1 MGVVGLDF
9 QWNQESL
16 SSFSHL
22 ILTICVL
29 RGGPSSLLFMH
40 SESLSSFSHI
50 VPSII
55 LIICVLGENPG
66 PCGLG
71 RVEGPN
77 SPSSPKMD
85 ELRIWWELLV
95 WTPYAFIISAQLFSY
110 YSDNMSLDGR
120 PQFVAIYV
128 GSKSWPVFHPKML
141 WAQNVMGV
149 VGLEFLCIQN
159 YYPAF
164 SYKSENMRL
173 GGNPGPCDLG
183 KVEGPTSYTFP
194 KSDDLRMCW

>member
-29 RGGPSSLLFMH
+29 RGCPSSLLFMH

-50 VPSII
+50 IPSII
-55 LIICVLGENPG
+55 LIICVLGEKPG

-71 RVEGPN
+71 RGEGPN

-85 ELRIWWELLV
+85 EPRIWWELLV
-95 WTPYAFIISAQLFSY
+95 WTPYTSIISAHIFLY

-120 PQFVAIYV
+120 PQVVAIYV
-128 GSKSWPVFHPKML
+128 GSKSWPVFQPKML
-141 WAQNVMGV
+141 WAQNVMWV
-149 VGLEFLCIQN
+149 VGLDS
-159 YYPAF
+159 YAF
-164 SYKSENMRL
+164 RIT
-173 GGNPGPCDLG
+173 
-183 KVEGPTSYTFP
+183 V
-194 KSDDLRMCW
+194 